1 MNFNDVLLVISLILS
16 ILILMSILFG
26 CKYTTYNKIERFENK
41 ESESMLDKFEKNL
54 LDGIKNG
61 KVGADDINDMIKTN
75 KFTKKNLDNMI
86 NYIEK
91 FKGGK
96 LD

>member
-1 MNFNDVLLVISLILS
+1 
-16 ILILMSILFG
+16 
-26 CKYTTYNKIERFENK
+26 
-41 ESESMLDKFEKNL
+41 MLDKFEKNL

-61 KVGADDINDMIKTN
+61 KVNSDHINDMIKTN

-86 NYIEK
+86 NYIEN

>member
-1 MNFNDVLLVISLILS
+1 MKIDYSALLLIISLILS
-16 ILILMSILFG
+16 ILILISVLYG
-26 CKYTTYNKIERFENK
+26 CKYTNYKIEKFENND
-41 ESESMLDKFEKNL
+41 SMLDKFEKNL

-61 KVGADDINDMIKTN
+61 KVNSDHINDMIKTN

-86 NYIEK
+86 NYIEN